1 MNKAEFI
8 QKRKEHQEL
17 LKVTTFDVSVG
28 INKTS
33 RTEFLYTPEIRVDS
47 VGGSRFNYFLGEV
60 LKGNAELILTK
71 VKELSKT
78 TLLEEKEQAIKELEA
93 YVAKLKAE

>member
-1 MNKAEFI
+1 MDKAEFI
-8 QKRKEHQEL
+8 QKKKEHQEL
-17 LKVTTFDVSVG
+17 MKVETFDVSVG

-47 VGGSRFNYFLGEV
+47 IGGSRFNYFLGEV
-60 LKGNAELILTK
+60 LKINAELILTK
-71 VKELSKT
+71 VKQLSKT

-93 YVAKLKAE
+93 YVAQLKAE

>member
-1 MNKAEFI
+1 MDKAEFI
-8 QKRKEHQEL
+8 QKRKEHLKL
-17 LKVTTFDVSVG
+17 LEVTTFDVSVG

-60 LKGNAELILTK
+60 LKTNAELILTK